1 MTGDEGITMTDGD
14 MNARASAIDAF
25 TERLVQVRAGA
36 GDPSFRTMAKR
47 SGAISHATMHDAVQ
61 GVRLPSWETT
71 VEFAKACG
79 IDPDSLRE
87 EWEKADAIVHP
98 PESSETSQVDA
109 EVTPDSP
116 VGVARGTDASAPV
129 GPADADPLAGESEG
143 AARPDPVPATEPT
156 PQRSAA
162 FTKALM
168 GVAAVLV
175 LGLIVALGVRQFSDE
190 PATAA
195 AESSDGYPPVPSGLV
210 GTRMGD
216 KGCPENQKHADGTQD
231 PPRTAGDRGQL
242 GRDGGFQDCDVQ
254 KRGAQVVR
262 IFTLINEGKI
272 DWVGRKVVHIQAD
285 TTNPGCT
292 VPREVVIP
300 PIRAGSRG
308 VVEVAVTAPEQPGV
322 CFARFMQLDKDRQ
335 WAFPDQRPY
344 FLSLKVE

>member
-1 MTGDEGITMTDGD
+1 MTDD
-14 MNARASAIDAF
+14 DTNARSSAIDAF
-25 TERLVQVRAGA
+25 TERLVQVRADA

-129 GPADADPLAGESEG
+129 GPADADPLPGEPEG
-143 AARPDPVPATEPT
+143 AARPDPVPASGP
-156 PQRSAA
+156 SALRRG
-162 FTKALM
+162 TLPKVLM

-216 KGCPENQKHADGTQD
+216 KGCPVNLTHADGQQD
-231 PPRTAGDRGQL
+231 PPRAAGDKGAI
-242 GRDGGFQDCDVQ
+242 GDDGGFQDCSVQ
-254 KRGAQVVR
+254 RRGAQLVR
-262 IFTLINEGKI
+262 TFNLVNKGTI
-272 DWVGRKVVHIQAD
+272 DWVGRKLVHIQTE
-285 TTNPGCT
+285 TTDPGCS

-300 PIRAGSRG
+300 PIPAGEAG
-308 VVEVAVTAPEQPGV
+308 QVEVDVTAPDKPGV
-322 CFARFMQLDKDRQ
+322 CFARFMQLDKNRQ

-344 FLSLKVE
+344 VLSFKVQ